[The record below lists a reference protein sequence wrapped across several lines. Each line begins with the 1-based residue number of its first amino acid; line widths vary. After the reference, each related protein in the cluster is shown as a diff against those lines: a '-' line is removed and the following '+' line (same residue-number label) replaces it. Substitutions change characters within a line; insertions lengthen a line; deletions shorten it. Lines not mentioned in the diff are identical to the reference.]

1 MKLRRGSWSI
11 SLCGIHLVVEYDWST
26 LSRKMSL
33 NAEEIRMI
41 DTGLAVV
48 EVESGRRHAAE
59 VPVAVPVV
67 VGLNSQ
73 LAVKSPECFYMNGL
87 RRRLMILDPRSSKSE
102 IGPAF
107 PSAQ

>member
-11 SLCGIHLVVEYDWST
+11 SLCGIHLVVDVTGPHYP
-26 LSRKMSL
+26 RKMSL
-33 NAEEIRMI
+33 DAEAIRMI

-48 EVESGRRHAAE
+48 EVESVCRHAAG

-73 LAVKSPECFYMNGL
+73 LAVKSLECFHMNGL